1 VANHHVDGF
10 II

>member
-1 VANHHVDGF
+1 VANQHVDGF